1 MSQAMILSLPEMPS
15 WELITVQLIH
25 SDRLTPDIISTRLQA
40 EANRRA
46 QEKAGGQMAFQATGK
61 RGRGRT
67 QHGRGRGQGSSG
79 GHGPQPDDECRYCK
93 KKGHWANECRK
104 KEADEKRD
112 APGGSANT
120 AVSGSQD
127 LGDREVGRVY
137 LAAGPQN
144 VAGIILDC
152 GATGHMFCDKSY
164 FVSYSASSG
173 QTISVGDARNVPVE
187 GLGSVRLR
195 VRLPEGQRT
204 VTLHKVMHAPKLSM
218 NLVSLGALQRE
229 GAQYRSTE
237 TGLVV
242 TLGKDELMHRQLKEG
257 LYRVECIDGS
267 TEAAFATSS
276 GASMRTWHRRMG
288 HLHLEGIR
296 ELARKGMVHG
306 LTISSSDH
314 NRVCEGCAIG
324 KSHRLPLPKTSQPRY
339 EGMDLI
345 VPH

>member
-1 MSQAMILSLPEMPS
+1 
-15 WELITVQLIH
+15 
-25 SDRLTPDIISTRLQA
+25 
-40 EANRRA
+40 
-46 QEKAGGQMAFQATGK
+46 
-61 RGRGRT
+61 
-67 QHGRGRGQGSSG
+67 
-79 GHGPQPDDECRYCK
+79 
-93 KKGHWANECRK
+93 
-104 KEADEKRD
+104 
-112 APGGSANT
+112 
-120 AVSGSQD
+120 
-127 LGDREVGRVY
+127 
-137 LAAGPQN
+137 
-144 VAGIILDC
+144 
-152 GATGHMFCDKSY
+152 MFCDKSY

-242 TLGKDELMHRQLKEG
+242 TLGKDELMHGQLKEG

-314 NRVCEGCAIG
+314 DRVCEGCAIG
-324 KSHRLPLPKTSQPRY
+324 KSHRLPLPKMSQTRY
-339 EGMDLI
+339 ERMDLI
-345 VPH
+345 VADLTGPMKIETWSGKRYALVAVEVSSRYGIVRLLKSKDEAPATLKEIIVMLERQPGQKLKKLRTDNGTELVNDKVEDLCKRNGIIHEMMVPYGPEQNRIAE